1 MVEAV
6 KRALNRISVEQI
18 KLELLGTAY
27 NSSSTFL
34 GRLDPR
40 MLLIWYL
47 FFAVTPWFVYNRTIL
62 LGMFVF
68 MVVTTVLSRV
78 SPYIVFI
85 LCLGLVSQIGWMF
98 LLSLFFGGGA
108 ESLLPMLTLTL
119 KLSVISLASITVFS
133 SLDPERLSD
142 GLSALGVPDAFAFS
156 LSYGYRILP
165 TLLEEF
171 HQILLSFRLRGQR
184 PLKHGFLYMR
194 TAAYYLRI
202 LVLVF
207 YPLMLNTAKR
217 SRTTVEALETRG
229 YTYAVNNPQVKKLR
243 LSYLVMQ
250 RRDWLFAAFS
260 AVYVGLLFPLGTVFP
275 NLIY

>member
-1 MVEAV
+1 MVETV

-18 KLELLGTAY
+18 KLELLGNAY

-40 MLLIWYL
+40 TLLIWYM
-47 FFAVTPWFVYNRTIL
+47 FFAIAPWFVYNRTIL
-62 LGMFVF
+62 LGMFVL
-68 MVVTTVLSRV
+68 MVVTTFLSRV
-78 SPYIVFI
+78 SPYILFI
-85 LCLGLVSQIGWMF
+85 LCLGLISQVGWMF
-98 LLSLFFGGGA
+98 LVSLFFGGGA
-108 ESLLPMLTLTL
+108 ESLVPMLTLTL

-142 GLSALGVPDAFAFS
+142 GLSSLGVPDAFAFS

-184 PLKHGFLYMR
+184 PLSHGFLYWR

-202 LVLVF
+202 IILVF

-229 YTYAVNNPQVKKLR
+229 YTYAVNNPKVRKMK
-243 LSYLVMQ
+243 LSYLAMK
-250 RRDWLFAAFS
+250 RTDWAFIAGSAVYIGLLFAAGS
-260 AVYVGLLFPLGTVFP
+260 AFP
-275 NLIY
+275 NLLY

>member
-1 MVEAV
+1 MEAV

-40 MLLIWYL
+40 ALLVWYL
-47 FFAVTPWFVYNRTIL
+47 FFAIVPWFVYNRTIL
-62 LGMFVF
+62 FGMFVM

-78 SPYIVFI
+78 SPYILFI
-85 LCLGLVSQIGWMF
+85 LCFGLVSQVGWLF
-98 LLSLFFGGGA
+98 LLSLFFGGGV

-142 GLSALGVPDAFAFS
+142 GLSSLGVPDAFAFS

-165 TLLEEF
+165 SLLEEF

-184 PLKHGFLYMR
+184 PARHGLLYFR
-194 TAAYYLRI
+194 TAAYYLKI
-202 LVLVF
+202 IVLVF

-229 YTYAVNNPQVKKLR
+229 FTYGLNNPKVKKLKLAYMRMR
-243 LSYLVMQ
+243 LT
-250 RRDWLFAAFS
+250 DWYFLAAS
-260 AVYVGLLFPLGTVFP
+260 IVYISLLFWIGNLYPS
-275 NLIY
+275 LIY

>member
-1 MVEAV
+1 MEAV

-18 KLELLGTAY
+18 KLELLGNAY

-40 MLLIWYL
+40 TLLVWYL
-47 FFAVTPWFVYNRTIL
+47 FFAVAPWFIYNRTIL

-68 MVVTTVLSRV
+68 MVLTTVLSKA
-78 SPYIVFI
+78 SPYIIFI
-85 LCLGLVSQIGWMF
+85 LCLGLISQIGWMF

-108 ESLLPMLTLTL
+108 GSLLPMLTLTL

-142 GLSALGVPDAFAFS
+142 GLSSLGVPDAFAFS

-165 TLLEEF
+165 ALLEEF

-184 PLKHGFLYMR
+184 PPRHGVLYWR

-202 LVLVF
+202 IVLVF

-229 YTYAVNNPQVKKLR
+229 YTYALNNPKVKRLKLA
-243 LSYLVMQ
+243 YLKLK
-250 RRDWLFAAFS
+250 RADWMFAAAS
-260 AVYVGLLFPLGTVFP
+260 VLYLCLLFPLGTVYP
-275 NLIY
+275 NLLY

>member
-1 MVEAV
+1 MEAV
-6 KRALNRISVEQI
+6 KKALNRISVEQI

-40 MLLIWYL
+40 TLLIWYL
-47 FFAVTPWFVYNRTIL
+47 FFAVTPWFVHNRTVL
-62 LGMFVF
+62 LGMFIF
-68 MVVTTVLSRV
+68 MVVTTFLSKV
-78 SPYIVFI
+78 SPYIIFI

-142 GLSALGVPDAFAFS
+142 GLSSLGVPDAFAFS

-184 PLKHGFLYMR
+184 PLRHGFLYWR

-202 LVLVF
+202 IVLVF

-229 YTYAVNNPQVKKLR
+229 YTYAVNNPQVKKLK
-243 LSYLVMQ
+243 LSYLAMK
-250 RRDWLFAAFS
+250 RRDWAFIAGS
-260 AVYVGLLFPLGTVFP
+260 VVYIAVVFMLGSLYP

>member
-18 KLELLGTAY
+18 KLELLGNAY

-34 GRLDPR
+34 GKLDPR
-40 MLLIWYL
+40 TLLIWYL
-47 FFAVTPWFVYNRTIL
+47 FFAIAPWFIYNRTIL

-68 MVVTTVLSRV
+68 MVCTTVLSRV
-78 SPYIVFI
+78 SPYIIFI
-85 LCLGLVSQIGWMF
+85 LSLGLISQIGWMF

-108 ESLLPMLTLTL
+108 ESVLPMLTLTL

-142 GLSALGVPDAFAFS
+142 GLSSLGVPDAFAFS

-184 PLKHGFLYMR
+184 PAKHGILYWR

-202 LVLVF
+202 IVLVF

-229 YTYAVNNPQVKKLR
+229 YTYALNNPKVKKLK
-243 LSYLVMQ
+243 LSYLKLKQ
-250 RRDWLFAAFS
+250 ADWIFAASSVIYIAVLFS
-260 AVYVGLLFPLGTVFP
+260 LGSLYP
-275 NLIY
+275 NLLY

>member
-1 MVEAV
+1 MEAV

-40 MLLIWYL
+40 TLLLWYL
-47 FFAVTPWFVYNRTIL
+47 FFAIVPWFVHNRTL
-62 LGMFVF
+62 LAGMFVL

-78 SPYIVFI
+78 SPYILFI
-85 LCLGLVSQIGWMF
+85 LCLGLVSQVGWML

-142 GLSALGVPDAFAFS
+142 GLSSLGVPDAFAFS

-184 PLKHGFLYMR
+184 PLRHGLLYWR
-194 TAAYYLRI
+194 TVSYYLRI
-202 LVLVF
+202 IVLVF

-229 YTYAVNNPQVKKLR
+229 FSYGLNNPKVKKLK
-243 LSYLVMQ
+243 LSYLAFKPV
-250 RRDWLFAAFS
+250 DWYFLSGSVLYIA
-260 AVYVGLLFPLGTVFP
+260 LLFWISNLYP
-275 NLIY
+275 NLLY

>member
-18 KLELLGTAY
+18 KLELLGNAY

-34 GRLDPR
+34 GKLDPR
-40 MLLIWYL
+40 TLLIWYL
-47 FFAVTPWFVYNRTIL
+47 FFAIAPWFVYNVTVL
-62 LGMFVF
+62 LGMFIF
-68 MVVTTVLSRV
+68 MVFTTVLSRV
-78 SPYIVFI
+78 SPYILFI

-98 LLSLFFGGGA
+98 LVSLFFGGGA
-108 ESLLPMLTLTL
+108 ESLIPMLTLTL

-184 PLKHGFLYMR
+184 PLRHGILYWR
-194 TAAYYLRI
+194 TIAYYLRI
-202 LVLVF
+202 IVLVF

-229 YTYAVNNPQVKKLR
+229 YTYAVNNTQVKKLK
-243 LSYLVMQ
+243 LSYLAM
-250 RRDWLFAAFS
+250 RRADWIFAS
-260 AVYVGLLFPLGTVFP
+260 ASVLYLSLLFPLGWLYP
-275 NLIY
+275 NLLY

>member
-1 MVEAV
+1 MVETV

-18 KLELLGTAY
+18 KLELLGNAY

-40 MLLIWYL
+40 TLLIWYV
-47 FFAVTPWFVYNRTIL
+47 FFAIAPWFVYNRTIL
-62 LGMFVF
+62 LGMFVL
-68 MVVTTVLSRV
+68 MVITTILSRV
-78 SPYIVFI
+78 SPYIIFI
-85 LCLGLVSQIGWMF
+85 LCLGLISQIGWMF
-98 LLSLFFGGGA
+98 LVSLFFGGGA

-142 GLSALGVPDAFAFS
+142 GLSSLGVPDAFAFS

-184 PLKHGFLYMR
+184 PLKHGILYWH

-202 LVLVF
+202 IVLVF

-229 YTYAVNNPQVKKLR
+229 YTYAVKNPQVRKMK
-243 LSYLVMQ
+243 LSYLAMK
-250 RRDWLFAAFS
+250 RTDWAFFAGS
-260 AVYVGLLFPLGTVFP
+260 AVYIGLLFLAGSAYP
-275 NLIY
+275 NLLY

>member
-1 MVEAV
+1 MEAV

-18 KLELLGTAY
+18 KLELLGNAY

-34 GRLDPR
+34 GRIDPR
-40 MLLIWYL
+40 TLLVWYM
-47 FFAVTPWFVYNRTIL
+47 FFAIVPWFVYNRTIL
-62 LGMFVF
+62 LGMFAI
-68 MVVTTVLSRV
+68 MVVTTILSRV
-78 SPYIVFI
+78 SPYILFI
-85 LCLGLVSQIGWMF
+85 LCLGLISQVGWLF
-98 LLSLFFGGGA
+98 LLSLFFGGGI

-142 GLSALGVPDAFAFS
+142 GLSSLGVPDVFAFS

-184 PLKHGFLYMR
+184 PLRHGLLYWR
-194 TAAYYLRI
+194 TATYYLRI
-202 LVLVF
+202 IVLVF

-217 SRTTVEALETRG
+217 SRTTIEALETRG
-229 YTYAVNNPQVKKLR
+229 FTYGLNNPKVKKLKLAYLKMKISDWCF
-243 LSYLVMQ
+243 LSG
-250 RRDWLFAAFS
+250 S
-260 AVYVGLLFPLGTVFP
+260 TVYIALLFWFGNQYP
-275 NLIY
+275 NLLY

>member
-1 MVEAV
+1 MEAV
-6 KRALNRISVEQI
+6 KRALDKISVERI
-18 KLELLGTAY
+18 KLELLGNAY
-27 NSSSTFL
+27 NSSSTVL

-40 MLLIWYL
+40 TLLIWYL
-47 FFAVTPWFVYNRTIL
+47 FFAIVPWFMHNRTIL
-62 LGMFVF
+62 LGMFILMAVC
-68 MVVTTVLSRV
+68 TVLARASTF
-78 SPYIVFI
+78 IIFI
-85 LCLGLVSQIGWMF
+85 LCLGLITQVGWMF
-98 LLSLFFGGGA
+98 LLSLFFGGGG
-108 ESLLPMLTLTL
+108 ESVLPMLTLTL

-171 HQILLSFRLRGQR
+171 HQILLSFRLRGLR
-184 PLKHGFLYMR
+184 PQKNGMLYWR

-202 LVLVF
+202 IVLVF

-229 YTYAVNNPQVKKLR
+229 YNYAVNNPQVKKLK
-243 LSYLVMQ
+243 LSYLSLKP
-250 RRDWLFAAFS
+250 RDWMFAGVTALYLIALFT
-260 AVYVGLLFPLGTVFP
+260 LGTAFP
-275 NLIY
+275 ELIY